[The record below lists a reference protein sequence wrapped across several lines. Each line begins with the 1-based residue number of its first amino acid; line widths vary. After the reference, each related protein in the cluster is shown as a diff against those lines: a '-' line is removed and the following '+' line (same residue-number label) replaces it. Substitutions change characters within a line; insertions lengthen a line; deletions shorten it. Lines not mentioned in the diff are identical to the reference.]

1 MKSVK
6 LAVQALVIA
15 GFVPAASADAAQDR
29 PRLARAGM
37 IEAHNAVRN
46 RTNADLPPMRW
57 SKQAAEQAQAW
68 ANTLAEQG
76 CEMRHNPDLR
86 DHGQNLYGQNLYWA
100 GPAREVTITRS
111 AETGGIVDR
120 KSRIFVAEIT
130 AKEVVESWASEARW
144 YDYESNTCRAPED
157 ESCGHYTQIVW
168 ADTTRAGCGMTVC
181 DGKGQIWV
189 CDYEPA
195 GNVIGR
201 RPY

>member
-46 RTNADLPPMRW
+46 RTNAHLPPMRW

-86 DHGQNLYGQNLYWA
+86 DHGQNLYWA

-111 AETGGIVDR
+111 VETGSIVDR

-144 YDYESNTCRAPED
+144 YDYESNTCRAPEG
-157 ESCGHYTQIVW
+157 ESCSHYTQIVW